1 MAAAVARYSAYTV
14 VQRDDVGSLQNNAND
29 LVRQG
34 WVPLGGVSCN
44 VIKYDREDRSAT
56 IRYEAT
62 KYSYVQAMV
71 KY

>member
-44 VIKYDREDRSAT
+44 VIKYDREAS
-56 IRYEAT
+56 IGIHYEAT